1 MPPKNATS
9 NLLHAPKNSPSNRA
23 ALYLLIILTLALY
36 VRLLGFDFVTWDDH
50 TVIVNNPIVLS
61 GFSNWDGLFDS
72 ETFARFMPLSW
83 LSFKAISAFFGMD
96 PAYFHASSVVL
107 HLANTVLLYNL
118 IHWLIRIRIRENRSI
133 QKLSPA
139 WPILLTTFLVLLWS
153 WHPLRVEPV
162 AWSTALHY
170 NVSTFF
176 FLCSLLSLVAY
187 HQGQK
192 PATAMATVV
201 FLACSHATYPPA
213 ITWPIAIPIFWLFLR
228 NDSLSWNTIR
238 PDATKALRKCAPIFI
253 PSLFIAGTFL
263 SLTVSGRLAGKATW
277 YSNGGSELSSS
288 VQFGVVERL
297 MNVLHSGSG
306 LLQRMVLPLELSPAW
321 PPEHIRAITL
331 ISTAVVILLI
341 AVICFSSARRSP
353 RPMLALLIIGIVALP
368 VLGITEQSFH
378 QPDRY
383 AHFLQ
388 LIIVVVI
395 TLNLPLKPIASWMSK
410 QPIPGIAILIVTAL
424 LLATVNFK
432 QQGIWANSYTLF
444 NHLESVSWVRQNQ
457 ERMYQIQCLR
467 ARKLTSDKY
476 YQAAAAIY
484 EPLLRKNPD
493 PFYVTYHAS
502 INYLLMGKIE
512 RARILAEEAARL
524 DQREEIASLV
534 EYLNSKSKQLA
545 SPDAESDNTRRQ

>member
-1 MPPKNATS
+1 M
-9 NLLHAPKNSPSNRA
+9 
-23 ALYLLIILTLALY
+23 
-36 VRLLGFDFVTWDDH
+36 RLLGFDFVTWDDH
-50 TVIVNNPIVLS
+50 TIIVNNPIVLS
-61 GFSNWDGLFDS
+61 GFSNWDGLFDIES
-72 ETFARFMPLSW
+72 FARFMPLAW

-96 PAYFHASSVVL
+96 PAYFHAGNVLL
-107 HLANTVLLYNL
+107 HLLNTVLLYVL
-118 IHWLIRIRIRENRSI
+118 LRSIIRIRIQDEPSV
-133 QKLSPA
+133 KDLSSA
-139 WPILLTTFLVLLWS
+139 WTVRLTIFLVLLWS

-162 AWSTALHY
+162 AWSTALTY
-170 NVSTFF
+170 NVSAFF
-176 FLCSLLSLVAY
+176 FLGSLLLLLAY
-187 HQGQK
+187 QQRRK
-192 PATAMATVV
+192 VTTAIAAV
-201 FLACSHATYPPA
+201 FLLACSHATYPPA
-213 ITWPIAIPIFWLFLR
+213 ITWPLAIPIFWLLL
-228 NDSLSWNTIR
+228 SSGKQSWNTIR
-238 PDATKALRKCAPIFI
+238 ADAKTALGKCAPVFI
-253 PSLFIAGTFL
+253 PSLLIAGIFL
-263 SLTVSGRLAGKATW
+263 CLTVSGRLMGKATW
-277 YSNGGSELSSS
+277 FSSGDAELASSIEI
-288 VQFGVVERL
+288 GLIDRL
-297 MNVLHSGSG
+297 LNVLHSGSG

-331 ISTAVVILLI
+331 ISTSVVILLI

-410 QPIPGIAILIVTAL
+410 QPTPGIAILIVTAL

-484 EPLLRKNPD
+484 EPLLKKNPD

-524 DQREEIASLV
+524 DQRKEIASLV